1 LILFPNAVSEE
12 RGVVRPRLND
22 YERAL
27 TNPDLIEDF
36 PDQLAA
42 LFLSD
47 PRMFPESRQIS

>member
-22 YERAL
+22 YELAL